1 MFSIFGSYRVFLQR
15 TPATTVIED
24 NLNPNLINNY
34 NTNREMLGNTADL
47 INFSILPNT
56 KVSGIKSYRGS
67 IKGGY
72 FLKQIFS

>member
-1 MFSIFGSYRVFLQR
+1 MFSIFGSYRFFLQR

-72 FLKQIFS
+72 FF